1 LQDPLDEVKAKIVS
15 AWERMM
21 ETRGANPL
29 MGRILGVLYASSQSL
44 SQKDISREVGYELS
58 AVSQALNL
66 LLGLGAVRRIKKPG
80 ERTGFYEPNV
90 PIITM
95 LVGALTR
102 WLEAEKAF
110 HSSIKQSIFR
120 LKEIQPKRG
129 REQEARRLLHVLE
142 QMDSALSRLVEI
154 LDEAVTK
161 MGKVG

>member
-1 LQDPLDEVKAKIVS
+1 MQDPLDEVKAKIVS

-29 MGRILGVLYASSQSL
+29 MGRILGVLYASSQPL
-44 SQKDISREVGYELS
+44 SQKDISGEVGYELS

-80 ERTGFYEPNV
+80 VRTGFYEPNV
-90 PIITM
+90 PVTTM

-129 REQEARRLLHVLE
+129 REEEARRLLHVLG

-161 MGKVG
+161 MQKVG